1 MAYVE
6 INLDHGTAIIEIED
20 RPGAQPISVLA
31 ESAGRALGAVESS
44 LASIQELATRITRH
58 LGAAIPDGPDEIEL
72 TFGIKASAE
81 VNALVIAKAQGE
93 ANYTVR
99 LKWIRPKVP
108 AQDA

>member
-6 INLDHGTAIIEIED
+6 INLEHGAAIIETED
-20 RPGAQPISVLA
+20 RPGAQPISVLG
-31 ESAGRALGAVESS
+31 ESAGRALGAVEAS
-44 LASIQELATRITRH
+44 LESIQELATRITRR
-58 LGAAIPDGPDEIEL
+58 LGAAIPDGPAEIEL

-81 VNALVIAKAQGE
+81 LNALIVAKAQGE

-99 LKWIRPKVP
+99 LKWIRPKAP